1 MAGSNGYS
9 TYEDVTT
16 KNEQNYS
23 NENTAAPPPPP
34 DTNKTVEKSS
44 LVASTIEKNP
54 FLPFDNN
61 GKEKITVPL
70 DLSRIMTVNMHSKE
84 RSDNAGDYNIG
95 SFNKFNRSIH
105 FYNRNGDINE
115 TPFTIPIDILR
126 NINNYRFKYAPDS
139 RGASIYSVYAKTKK
153 EDGTDGI
160 VEIGQNAV
168 PSLFNP
174 LFAVQITGNT
184 NNTPLLYDALTE
196 NQTYIN
202 RDIHNCTIK
211 ELVRLS
217 HMYGSPLGNAKYK
230 FTDFMYCKDLGKISN
245 NHLITLRKFPYPV
258 PDNIFEITTSKY
270 ATPDN
275 VGDAEIT
282 GDVGRLITWFGTDDN
297 KLEDILKYNYK
308 ATWKELNAE
317 RQDKKS
323 QEDESKGPLGFV
335 VNSFSPSFLKSDVQT
350 STHNVWSKMLGAV
363 MPNGTLPL
371 TTSDEQYVRYTQY
384 DKNKVYTPLNTIQ
397 STHIYEGKLQFSQDI
412 SLKFCYKLRGYENI
426 NGKSAMIDLLGNIL
440 EVTYRRGKF
449 WGGEHNI
456 IGPPPNAQGWKKA
469 NAFIDKTFDKLGGI
483 FESLINGSEDLSSLL
498 SQAANAI
505 GETLSKAAD
514 AAKDIAN
521 DPQGAAKTALEK
533 MSKLGVGQLIR
544 GQLKNA
550 LGRPSFY
557 AFDSLLPGGL
567 SGLWHLTIGNPKNP
581 IAAIGNLILDSAEIT
596 HSGPLGIDDFPT
608 ELTVVVKLKHAKPR
622 DITTIGQMY
631 TKGER
636 GIYLST
642 RAMKKLDKFYGT
654 NSPSQDFDDRYDA
667 AAASLAAS
675 NAKADA
681 AYEEHIKKQTQTG
694 KSGDSNS
701 NVVDTSSEDAANA
714 SLNQSNQSNSGET
727 ETQTLPPYKN
737 PSGIQNEIDA
747 ASKKMLELR
756 VEETNHIVALNGTG
770 DNYLIDNTNFML
782 AFTNMERTTAL
793 RAVIDEVS

>member
-1 MAGSNGYS
+1 
-9 TYEDVTT
+9 
-16 KNEQNYS
+16 
-23 NENTAAPPPPP
+23 
-34 DTNKTVEKSS
+34 
-44 LVASTIEKNP
+44 
-54 FLPFDNN
+54 
-61 GKEKITVPL
+61 
-70 DLSRIMTVNMHSKE
+70 
-84 RSDNAGDYNIG
+84 
-95 SFNKFNRSIH
+95 
-105 FYNRNGDINE
+105 
-115 TPFTIPIDILR
+115 
-126 NINNYRFKYAPDS
+126 
-139 RGASIYSVYAKTKK
+139 
-153 EDGTDGI
+153 
-160 VEIGQNAV
+160 
-168 PSLFNP
+168 
-174 LFAVQITGNT
+174 
-184 NNTPLLYDALTE
+184 
-196 NQTYIN
+196 
-202 RDIHNCTIK
+202 
-211 ELVRLS
+211 
-217 HMYGSPLGNAKYK
+217 
-230 FTDFMYCKDLGKISN
+230 
-245 NHLITLRKFPYPV
+245 
-258 PDNIFEITTSKY
+258 
-270 ATPDN
+270 
-275 VGDAEIT
+275 
-282 GDVGRLITWFGTDDN
+282 
-297 KLEDILKYNYK
+297 
-308 ATWKELNAE
+308 
-317 RQDKKS
+317 
-323 QEDESKGPLGFV
+323 
-335 VNSFSPSFLKSDVQT
+335 
-350 STHNVWSKMLGAV
+350 
-363 MPNGTLPL
+363 
-371 TTSDEQYVRYTQY
+371 
-384 DKNKVYTPLNTIQ
+384 
-397 STHIYEGKLQFSQDI
+397 
-412 SLKFCYKLRGYENI
+412 
-426 NGKSAMIDLLGNIL
+426 
-440 EVTYRRGKF
+440 
-449 WGGEHNI
+449 
-456 IGPPPNAQGWKKA
+456 
-469 NAFIDKTFDKLGGI
+469 
-483 FESLINGSEDLSSLL
+483 
-498 SQAANAI
+498 
-505 GETLSKAAD
+505 
-514 AAKDIAN
+514 
-521 DPQGAAKTALEK
+521 

>member
-1 MAGSNGYS
+1 MAGSNGNS
-9 TYEDVTT
+9 TYEEVIG
-16 KNEQNYS
+16 NEQNYS
-23 NENTAAPPPPP
+23 NENTAPQTSPPP
-34 DTNKTVEKSS
+34 TTKAVEQSS
-44 LVASTIEKNP
+44 LIESTIEMTP
-54 FLPFDNN
+54 FLPFDANAS
-61 GKEKITVPL
+61 KEKRKVSL
-70 DLSRIMTVNMHSKE
+70 DLSRVKTTLDKHSKE
-84 RSDNAGDYNIG
+84 RSQYAGDYNIG
-95 SFNKFNRSIH
+95 SFNKFNRSIN
-105 FYNRNGDINE
+105 FFNRNGDINE

-126 NINNYRFKYAPDS
+126 NINNYRFMYAPDS
-139 RGASIYSVYAKTKK
+139 KGASIYSVYAKTKK
-153 EDGTDGI
+153 EDGTDGV

-174 LFAVQITGNT
+174 LFAVQIAGNT
-184 NNTPLLYDALTE
+184 NNTPLLYDATAE

-275 VGDAEIT
+275 VGDAEVT

-317 RQDKKS
+317 RRQDKKS

-335 VNSFSPSFLKSDVQT
+335 VNSFSPSFLKSEVQN
-350 STHNVWSKMLGAV
+350 SKHNIWSAMLGAV

-371 TTSDEQYVRYTQY
+371 TTSEEQQRRYEQY

-514 AAKDIAN
+514 AAKDVAN
-521 DPQGAAKTALEK
+521 DPQGAAATALKK
-533 MSKLGVGQLIR
+533 MSDLGVGQLIR

-581 IAAIGNLILDSAEIT
+581 IAAIGNLILDSAEIS

-622 DITTIGQMY
+622 DITAIGQMY

-636 GIYLST
+636 GIYIST
-642 RAMKKLDKFYGT
+642 RAMKELNKFYGNNGT
-654 NSPSQDFDDRYDA
+654 TEDFNKRYDSA
-667 AAASLAAS
+667 EASLARS
-675 NAKADA
+675 NAMADA
-681 AYEEHIKKQTQTG
+681 AYEKHIKRQTQTG
-694 KSGDSNS
+694 KSGNS
-701 NVVDTSSEDAANA
+701 NVVDTSSEKAANA
-714 SLNQSNQSNSGET
+714 SLNQSNSGAT
-727 ETQTLPPYKN
+727 GTNTLPPYKN
-737 PSGIQNEIDA
+737 PASIQKEIDRT
-747 ASKKMLELR
+747 SKKMLELR
-756 VEETNHIVALNGTG
+756 VEETNRIVALNGTG
-770 DNYLIDNTNFML
+770 DNYLIDSSNFML

>member
-1 MAGSNGYS
+1 MASSNGNS
-9 TYEDVTT
+9 TYEEVIG
-16 KNEQNYS
+16 NEQNYS
-23 NENTAAPPPPP
+23 SENTAAPPPPP
-34 DTNKTVEKSS
+34 TTKTVEKSS
-44 LVASTIEKNP
+44 LVASTIEMTP
-54 FLPFDNN
+54 FLPFDKNAS
-61 GKEKITVPL
+61 KEKRIVSL
-70 DLSRIMTVNMHSKE
+70 DLSRVKTLDKHAKE
-84 RSDNAGDYNIG
+84 RSEYAADYNIG
-95 SFNKFNRSIH
+95 SFNKFNRSID

-153 EDGTDGI
+153 EDGNEGI

-174 LFAVQITGNT
+174 LFAVQIAGNI
-184 NNTPLLYDALTE
+184 NNAPLLPLLYDAPKE
-196 NQTYIN
+196 NAEYIQ

-335 VNSFSPSFLKSDVQT
+335 VNSFSPSFLKSEVQN

-622 DITTIGQMY
+622 DITAIGQMY

-636 GIYLST
+636 GIYIST
-642 RAMKKLDKFYGT
+642 RAMKDLSKFYGNNGT
-654 NSPSQDFDDRYDA
+654 TKDFNDRYDA
-667 AAASLAAS
+667 ESAKLAAA

-681 AYEEHIKKQTQTG
+681 AYERHIKKQTQTG
-694 KSGDSNS
+694 KSGNS
-701 NVVDTSSEDAANA
+701 NVVDTSSEKAANA
-714 SLNQSNQSNSGET
+714 SLNQSGEQT
-727 ETQTLPPYKN
+727 ETKTLPPYKN
-737 PSGIQNEIDA
+737 PSGIQNAIDT
-747 ASKKMLELR
+747 ASEEMLKLR
-756 VEETNHIVALNGTG
+756 VEETNRIVALNGTG
-770 DNYLIDNTNFML
+770 DNYLIDSSNFML

>member
-1 MAGSNGYS
+1 MAGSNENS
-9 TYEDVTT
+9 TYEQVIG

-23 NENTAAPPPPP
+23 NENTGAPPPPP
-34 DTNKTVEKSS
+34 TTKVVEKSS
-44 LVASTIEKNP
+44 LVASTIEMTP
-54 FLPFDNN
+54 FLPFDDQ
-61 GKEKITVPL
+61 GSKEKRIVSL
-70 DLSRIMTVNMHSKE
+70 DLSRVATLNKHSKE
-84 RSDNAGDYNIG
+84 RLSYAGDYNIG
-95 SFNKFNRSIH
+95 SFNKFNRSIN

-115 TPFTIPIDILR
+115 TPFTIPIDVLR
-126 NINNYRFKYAPDS
+126 NINNYRFKYTPDS
-139 RGASIYSVYAKTKK
+139 NKASIYSIYAKIKN
-153 EDGTDGI
+153 EDGTEC
-160 VEIGQNAV
+160 VKQIGQNAV

-184 NNTPLLYDALTE
+184 NNTPLLYDALEENTE
-196 NQTYIN
+196 YIS

-350 STHNVWSKMLGAV
+350 STHNIWSKMLGAV
-363 MPNGTLPL
+363 MPSGTLPL
-371 TTSDEQYVRYTQY
+371 TTSDEQYTRYTQY

-642 RAMKKLDKFYGT
+642 RAMKDLKKYYGNNGT
-654 NSPSQDFDDRYDA
+654 SQDFNDRYDA
-667 AAASLAAS
+667 ASAALAAS

-681 AYEEHIKKQTQTG
+681 AYEQHIKNQTQTG
-694 KSGDSNS
+694 KSGNADN

-714 SLNQSNQSNSGET
+714 SLNQSNNSGET
-727 ETQTLPPYKN
+727 ETKTLPPYKN

-747 ASKKMLELR
+747 ASKKMLDLR

-770 DNYLIDNTNFML
+770 NNYLIDNSNFML

>member
-1 MAGSNGYS
+1 MATGTQLSLNGFIRGN
-9 TYEDVTT
+9 DT
-16 KNEQNYS
+16 KR
-23 NENTAAPPPPP
+23 
-34 DTNKTVEKSS
+34 DI
-44 LVASTIEKNP
+44 L
-54 FLPFDNN
+54 
-61 GKEKITVPL
+61 L
-70 DLSRIMTVNMHSKE
+70 DLSRLEHTVEKYSKE
-84 RSDNAGDYNIG
+84 RSSYAGDYNIG
-95 SFNKFNRSIH
+95 SFNKYNRSFN
-105 FYNRNGDINE
+105 FYNRRGDLNE

-126 NINNYRFKYAPDS
+126 NINNYRFKYAQDS
-139 RGASIYSVYAKTKK
+139 RGASIYSIYAKTKK
-153 EDGTDGI
+153 EDGSEGI

-335 VNSFSPSFLKSDVQT
+335 VNSFSPSFLKSEVQN

-514 AAKDIAN
+514 TAKDVAN
-521 DPQGAAKTALEK
+521 DPQGAAKTALKK
-533 MSKLGVGQLIR
+533 MSDLGVGQLIR

-636 GIYLST
+636 GIYIST
-642 RAMKKLDKFYGT
+642 RAMKELSKFYGNNGISNISKDFST
-654 NSPSQDFDDRYDA
+654 NYDKASADLA
-667 AAASLAAS
+667 AA
-675 NAKADA
+675 NAVADA
-681 AYEEHIKKQTQTG
+681 EYEKHIKSQTQTG
-694 KSGDSNS
+694 KSGNS
-701 NVVDTSSEDAANA
+701 NVVDTSSEKAANA
-714 SLNQSNQSNSGET
+714 SLNQSSVQT
-727 ETQTLPPYKN
+727 ETKTLPPYKN
-737 PSGIQNEIDA
+737 PSGIQNDIDK
-747 ASKKMLELR
+747 ASERMLELR
-756 VEETNHIVALNGTG
+756 VEETNYLAALGETG
-770 DNYLIDNTNFML
+770 KERGNNYLIDNSNFML